1 MAVPAM
7 TRAVVSLTS
16 LILMVAR
23 TFGAPATEPKTVGA
37 DERLEVEEVVRQ
49 LQVPGPATKTRTI
62 RKVRGSAASGASG
75 LSLQVPFAYD
85 SVELPVQS
93 AAQLRA
99 LALGILALE
108 PTARIQVI
116 GHTDA
121 VGQPAYNDELS
132 LRRAAAVRDQL
143 VQLGVPA
150 ARLEI
155 AGLGSRQPKAGLTP
169 EAPQN
174 RRVEVLRQLEDAL

>member
-1 MAVPAM
+1 M

-37 DERLEVEEVVRQ
+37 DERLEADEVVRQ
-49 LQVPGPATKTRTI
+49 LQVSGPATKTRTI

-85 SVELPVQS
+85 SAELPVQS

-121 VGQPAYNDELS
+121 VGEPAYNDELS

-143 VQLGVPA
+143 VQLGVPVS
-150 ARLEI
+150 RLDI
-155 AGLGSRQPKAGLTP
+155 AGLGSRHPKAGLTP

-174 RRVEVLRQLEDAL
+174 RRVEILRKSEDAL